1 MVTGNRP
8 LSPHLQVYRLPLTGV
23 ISICHRMTGVIL
35 AVGVV
40 FFVGLL
46 LAVASGP
53 DSFEPIQV
61 LLDSL
66 LGRAVLFL
74 WSYTLFFHLCHGIRH
89 LLWDAG
95 RGFDKETMDKL
106 ALLELVAS
114 VGVTLLVWGGARF
127 FGGLI

>member
-1 MVTGNRP
+1 MATSNRP

-46 LAVASGP
+46 SAVASGP
-53 DSFEPIQV
+53 DSFAPIQAF
-61 LLDSL
+61 LDSL
-66 LGRAVLFL
+66 FGRVVLFL

-89 LLWDAG
+89 LLWDTG
-95 RGFDKETMDKL
+95 HGFDKETMDKL

-114 VGVTLLVWGGARF
+114 VGITLLVWSSRWI
-127 FGGLI
+127 FGG

>member
-1 MVTGNRP
+1 MATSNRP

-40 FFVGLL
+40 FFVALL
-46 LAVASGP
+46 LALASGP
-53 DSFEPIQV
+53 HSFAPAQSF
-61 LLDSL
+61 LNSL
-66 LGRAVLFL
+66 LGRIVLFL

-89 LLWDAG
+89 LLWDTG
-95 RGFDKETMDKL
+95 HGFDKESLGKL

-114 VGVTLLVWGGARF
+114 VGITLLVWSSGWI
-127 FGGLI
+127 FGG

>member
-1 MVTGNRP
+1 MATSNRP

-40 FFVGLL
+40 FFAGLL
-46 LAVASGP
+46 SAVASGP
-53 DSFEPIQV
+53 DSFAPIQAF
-61 LLDSL
+61 LDSL
-66 LGRAVLFL
+66 FGRVVLFL

-89 LLWDAG
+89 LLWDTG
-95 RGFDKETMDKL
+95 HGFDKETMDKL

-114 VGVTLLVWGGARF
+114 VGITLLVWSSRWI
-127 FGGLI
+127 FGG